1 MKFAKCKTPKKLIS
15 SLYSPTMRKEPA
27 NPLET
32 PSAVFW
38 RQMCR
43 KYLPISHC
51 NPRFQGRGLHEFI
64 DRRYRRCCR
73 YQREQR
79 VVLTD
84 ERFGRLIGELVEIQS
99 CWSYFELRIRVSQGR
114 FKNMALKVGKDVTE
128 IRLAKPTPLSPTLF

>member
-27 NPLET
+27 NPL
-32 PSAVFW
+32 
-38 RQMCR
+38 
-43 KYLPISHC
+43 
-51 NPRFQGRGLHEFI
+51 
-64 DRRYRRCCR
+64 
-73 YQREQR
+73 QREQR

-84 ERFGRLIGELVEIQS
+84 ERFGRLIGEIVEIQS

>member
-43 KYLPISHC
+43 KYLPISIAIQD
-51 NPRFQGRGLHEFI
+51 FK
-64 DRRYRRCCR
+64 
-73 YQREQR
+73 
-79 VVLTD
+79 
-84 ERFGRLIGELVEIQS
+84 GEACMS
-99 CWSYFELRIRVSQGR
+99 S
-114 FKNMALKVGKDVTE
+114 
-128 IRLAKPTPLSPTLF
+128 